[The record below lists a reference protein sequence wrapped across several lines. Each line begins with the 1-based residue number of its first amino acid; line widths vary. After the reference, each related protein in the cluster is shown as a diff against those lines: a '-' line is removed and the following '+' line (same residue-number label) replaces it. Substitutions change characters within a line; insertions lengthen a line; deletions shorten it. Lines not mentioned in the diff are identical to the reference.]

1 MRKHK
6 PFCAFC
12 ILSHSLFYY
21 VVSRLVTFGSIRWS
35 HKNSGFSWSFL
46 INIECVYH
54 LLAVRSEKKR
64 LRKPS
69 KWLLEYTE
77 EYDQIFAPKK
87 KQKKVQEQV
96 HKVCCKISAN
106 FHWSLGNCNFIF
118 SVILY
123 LHETIICLTGD
134 LVFYS

>member
-1 MRKHK
+1 MQ
-6 PFCAFC
+6 
-12 ILSHSLFYY
+12 
-21 VVSRLVTFGSIRWS
+21 RWL
-35 HKNSGFSWSFL
+35 HENNGFSSNFL
-46 INIECVYH
+46 VNIERVSA

-96 HKVCCKISAN
+96 HKVCSNI
-106 FHWSLGNCNFIF
+106 
-118 SVILY
+118 
-123 LHETIICLTGD
+123 
-134 LVFYS
+134 

>member
-1 MRKHK
+1 MFFEIFLFFYLWEYRVVALKHWVSSN
-6 PFCAFC
+6 FWL
-12 ILSHSLFYY
+12 ILNFP
-21 VVSRLVTFGSIRWS
+21 
-35 HKNSGFSWSFL
+35 
-46 INIECVYH
+46 

-96 HKVCCKISAN
+96 HKVYSNISTT
-106 FHWSLGNCNFIF
+106 FHQSFLGFCNFAF
-118 SVILY
+118 SIKFY
-123 LHETIICLTGD
+123 LHGIIISLTGI
-134 LVFYS
+134 LFSSFLSPLSF

>member
-1 MRKHK
+1 MFIEQQKSPPSQLLHVINHSK
-6 PFCAFC
+6 SFLVSQS
-12 ILSHSLFYY
+12 LSQSNFEVPISVPLG
-21 VVSRLVTFGSIRWS
+21 VQRWLPE
-35 HKNSGFSWSFL
+35 NTGFSSNFL
-46 INIECVYH
+46 VNTELELESS

-96 HKVCCKISAN
+96 HQVCSNI
-106 FHWSLGNCNFIF
+106 
-118 SVILY
+118 SVI
-123 LHETIICLTGD
+123 
-134 LVFYS
+134 FR